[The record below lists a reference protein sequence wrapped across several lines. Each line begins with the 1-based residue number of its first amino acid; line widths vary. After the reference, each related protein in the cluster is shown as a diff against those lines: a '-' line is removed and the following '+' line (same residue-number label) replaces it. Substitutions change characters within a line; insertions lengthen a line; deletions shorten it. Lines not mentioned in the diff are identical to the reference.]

1 MKFELHIINCNYNR
15 LGAHPKA
22 KASTTTRKPSMR
34 RVV

>member
-1 MKFELHIINCNYNR
+1 MNFELRILNYNYNR